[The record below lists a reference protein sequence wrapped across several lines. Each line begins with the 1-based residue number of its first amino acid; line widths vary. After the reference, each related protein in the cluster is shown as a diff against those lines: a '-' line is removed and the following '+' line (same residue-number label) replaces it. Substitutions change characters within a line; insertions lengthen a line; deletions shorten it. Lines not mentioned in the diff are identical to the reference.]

1 LGQHCHTASNDEQK
15 MKSNNPAQKPSP
27 PLRAMGR
34 LMAGALTAGLLS
46 ALVLSAAVMGIALI
60 A

>member
-1 LGQHCHTASNDEQK
+1 
-15 MKSNNPAQKPSP
+15 MKPKTSAQNTTP

-34 LMAGALTAGLLS
+34 LVAGALAAGLLS
-46 ALVLSAAVMGIALI
+46 ALVLSAAVMGMALV

>member
-1 LGQHCHTASNDEQK
+1 
-15 MKSNNPAQKPSP
+15 MKPKNPAQNAAPT
-27 PLRAMGR
+27 LRAMGR
-34 LMAGALTAGLLS
+34 LVAGALAAGLLS